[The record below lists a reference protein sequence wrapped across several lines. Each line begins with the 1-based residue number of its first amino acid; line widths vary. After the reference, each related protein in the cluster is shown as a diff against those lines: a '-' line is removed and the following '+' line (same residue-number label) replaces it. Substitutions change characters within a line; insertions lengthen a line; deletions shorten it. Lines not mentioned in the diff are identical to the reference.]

1 MPFLTSTATCKVRIE
16 RTVTQPQLMAAEME
30 QHRAPELAM
39 PEPESSPR
47 AEESKPVAMSMESFK
62 SGLTWPDP
70 GLQPLRTK
78 PTTPGGSSLKVETSP
93 SVGQPPSGLVDS
105 LEDAVLPKPSDG
117 LPVPNLSCDTVSPV
131 SPSVMKDLQ
140 FDSRFISDAWSYEA
154 PQNMYA
160 LLTQPT
166 SQMDSL
172 GGATGLVTPYMQL
185 QAQQQH
191 LQLQQQ
197 QLEQQLETGL
207 PLQMSP
213 IHGSGLSSLYVSGA
227 PMAMSPPHQMVMQ
240 HTPNGSGNF
249 PTTPT
254 PVSLSDIM
262 ISGDPSLFLAPSGS
276 PTNLVKQHMMPPMPH
291 AGGVINVKDLTLNEL
306 RPHFNK
312 PMAVVAKELGVC
324 ITLMKKICRRNGL
337 VRWPHRRIR
346 SLVNRITSLQVLA
359 GNAAGA
365 ERKRFQIQI
374 ASLREELSTVI
385 QNPNEKSRKATPD
398 IKVPIK
404 AEQMIASEIKDEF
417 PIAQIT
423 DEMVGPAEIPNEAN
437 GNNNNNNE
445 IETRSAKKGKKKKKS
460 TTTIKAETAKHVSV
474 GGVAGEKEKSSE
486 GSRTKKRKPPVGLH
500 AHQPPPIKIP
510 RHDEAPSMTR
520 LRSQSVPERRLRGD
534 RRSGRGRD
542 TGGGTSSAC
551 ARPST
556 TTHRNGRRGSISS
569 ILNDIPE

>member
-1 MPFLTSTATCKVRIE
+1 
-16 RTVTQPQLMAAEME
+16 MAAEME
-30 QHRAPELAM
+30 QQRAPELAA
-39 PEPESSPR
+39 PEPECSPSMTKAAAR
-47 AEESKPVAMSMESFK
+47 VGESKPVPPKPGSM
-62 SGLTWPDP
+62 WPDP
-70 GLQPLRTK
+70 SLQPLRTK
-78 PTTPGGSSLKVETSP
+78 PSLKVETSP
-93 SVGQPPSGLVDS
+93 T
-105 LEDAVLPKPSDG
+105 AVQTSSMGAATLDEAALPKPSDG
-117 LPVPNLSCDTVSPV
+117 LPVPNMSCDSVSPV
-131 SPSVMKDLQ
+131 SPTIMKDLQ

-166 SQMDSL
+166 NQMDPL
-172 GGATGLVTPYMQL
+172 AGGTGLVTPYMQL
-185 QAQQQH
+185 QAQQQQH
-191 LQLQQQ
+191 LQMQQQQ
-197 QLEQQLETGL
+197 QLEQQLEHGL

-213 IHGSGLSSLYVSGA
+213 IHSSGLSSLYMSGA
-227 PMAMSPPHQMVMQ
+227 PLTMSPHQMMMQ
-240 HTPNGSGNF
+240 QSPNASGVNPGY

-254 PVSLSDIM
+254 AVSLGDIM
-262 ISGDPSLFLAPSGS
+262 ISGDPSMFLAPSGS

-359 GNAAGA
+359 SNAAGA
-365 ERKRFQIQI
+365 ERKRFQGQI
-374 ASLREELSTVI
+374 AGLREELSAVI
-385 QNPNEKSRKATPD
+385 QNPNEKSRKAQTD
-398 IKVPIK
+398 TKIPIR
-404 AEQMIASEIKDEF
+404 AEQMLDREVPDEF

-423 DEMVGPAEIPNEAN
+423 DEMVGPAEISADDESNLHGIDEPDT
-437 GNNNNNNE
+437 
-445 IETRSAKKGKKKKKS
+445 IPAKKGKKKMS
-460 TTTIKAETAKHVSV
+460 AITIKTETKEDVSV
-474 GGVAGEKEKSSE
+474 AGVSAIKKKKTGE
-486 GSRTKKRKPPVGLH
+486 GSRSKKRKPSFGLH

-510 RHDEAPSMTR
+510 RHDELPSMSR

-534 RRSGRGRD
+534 RRYGRGRD
-542 TGGGTSSAC
+542 TRTGASSASV
-551 ARPST
+551 RPST

>member
-1 MPFLTSTATCKVRIE
+1 
-16 RTVTQPQLMAAEME
+16 MAAEME
-30 QHRAPELAM
+30 QHRAPELAV

-47 AEESKPVAMSMESFK
+47 VEPTKAADEHKPVAPTK
-62 SGLTWPDP
+62 TGLTWPDP
-70 GLQPLRTK
+70 GLQPLKTK

-93 SVGQPPSGLVDS
+93 AVVQTSS
-105 LEDAVLPKPSDG
+105 LEDAKPSDG
-117 LPVPNLSCDTVSPV
+117 LPVPNMSCDSVSPV
-131 SPSVMKDLQ
+131 SPTVMKDLQ

-160 LLTQPT
+160 LLTQTTNQLDP
-166 SQMDSL
+166 
-172 GGATGLVTPYMQL
+172 ATYMQM
-185 QAQQQH
+185 QAQQH

-197 QLEQQLETGL
+197 QLEQQLEHGL

-213 IHGSGLSSLYVSGA
+213 IHGSGLPSLYMSG
-227 PMAMSPPHQMVMQ
+227 AMSPHQMMMQ
-240 HTPNGSGNF
+240 HSPNASGMNAGY

-254 PVSLSDIM
+254 AVNLGDLM

-291 AGGVINVKDLTLNEL
+291 SGGVINVKDLTLNEL

-337 VRWPHRRIR
+337 LRWPHRRIR
-346 SLVNRITSLQVLA
+346 SLVNRITSLQVLM

-365 ERKRFQIQI
+365 ERKRFQMQI
-374 ASLREELSTVI
+374 AGLREELSAVI
-385 QNPNEKSRKATPD
+385 QNPNEKSRKAQIDTK
-398 IKVPIK
+398 IPIQEEVM
-404 AEQMIASEIKDEF
+404 ATSDLKDEF

-423 DEMVGPAEIPNEAN
+423 DEMVGPAEILVDGDNDAENDA
-437 GNNNNNNE
+437 
-445 IETRSAKKGKKKKKS
+445 SAAKKGKKKKS
-460 TTTIKAETAKHVSV
+460 NVAIKTEIKEED
-474 GGVAGEKEKSSE
+474 GVVVEKKKVSE
-486 GSRTKKRKPPVGLH
+486 GSRTKKRKPSFGLH

-510 RHDEAPSMTR
+510 RHDELPSMSR

-534 RRSGRGRD
+534 RRCGRGRAGAA
-542 TGGGTSSAC
+542 TASL
-551 ARPST
+551 RPST

>member
-1 MPFLTSTATCKVRIE
+1 MTA
-16 RTVTQPQLMAAEME
+16 QME
-30 QHRAPELAM
+30 QQRAPELAA

-47 AEESKPVAMSMESFK
+47 VESASKAPDESKPAPVDVSR
-62 SGLTWPDP
+62 SGFTWPDP
-70 GLQPLRTK
+70 GPVHPQRSK

-93 SVGQPPSGLVDS
+93 TVVQTSCLGAGL
-105 LEDAVLPKPSDG
+105 EEPKPSDG
-117 LPVPNLSCDTVSPV
+117 LPVPNMSCDSVSPV
-131 SPSVMKDLQ
+131 SPTVMKDLQ

-166 SQMDSL
+166 SQLDPL
-172 GGATGLVTPYMQL
+172 GGGGLVTPYMQL
-185 QAQQQH
+185 QAQQQQDLH
-191 LQLQQQ
+191 LQQQQ
-197 QLEQQLETGL
+197 QLEQQLEHGL

-213 IHGSGLSSLYVSGA
+213 IHGSGLSSLYMSGA
-227 PMAMSPPHQMVMQ
+227 PMAMSPHQMMMQ
-240 HTPNGSGNF
+240 QPSNGSGVSAGY

-254 PVSLSDIM
+254 AVSLSDIM
-262 ISGDPSLFLAPSGS
+262 ISGDPSMYLAPSGS
-276 PTNLVKQHMMPPMPH
+276 PTSLVKQHMMPLMAH
-291 AGGVINVKDLTLNEL
+291 AGGAVNVKDLTLNEL

-365 ERKRFQIQI
+365 ERKRFQGQI
-374 ASLREELSTVI
+374 AGLREELSAVI
-385 QNPNEKSRKATPD
+385 QNPNEKSRKAQSDTK
-398 IKVPIK
+398 IPIN
-404 AEQMIASEIKDEF
+404 MDPMLINDVKDEF

-423 DEMVGPAEIPNEAN
+423 DEMVGSAEIHSDNDKVSDHGKTDVKDNDPADDIAN
-437 GNNNNNNE
+437 ATVSKIGG
-445 IETRSAKKGKKKKKS
+445 TTTKKTKSKKS
-460 TTTIKAETAKHVSV
+460 KVVVKTKP
-474 GGVAGEKEKSSE
+474 EKETNTDVTGDKQKVNESS
-486 GSRTKKRKPPVGLH
+486 RAKKRKPTFGLH

-510 RHDEAPSMTR
+510 RHEELPSMSR

-534 RRSGRGRD
+534 RRYGRGRD
-542 TGGGTSSAC
+542 TGVGSAC
-551 ARPST
+551 VRPST

>member
-1 MPFLTSTATCKVRIE
+1 
-16 RTVTQPQLMAAEME
+16 MAAEME
-30 QHRAPELAM
+30 QQRAPELAA

-47 AEESKPVAMSMESFK
+47 PATDE
-62 SGLTWPDP
+62 
-70 GLQPLRTK
+70 TK
-78 PTTPGGSSLKVETSP
+78 PKPNLKVETAAPASDEP
-93 SVGQPPSGLVDS
+93 T
-105 LEDAVLPKPSDG
+105 PSDG
-117 LPVPNLSCDTVSPV
+117 LPMPSMSCDSVSPV
-131 SPSVMKDLQ
+131 SPTVMKDLQ

-166 SQMDSL
+166 NQLDPL
-172 GGATGLVTPYMQL
+172 GAGSGLVTPFMQL
-185 QAQQQH
+185 QAQQQ
-191 LQLQQQ
+191 Q
-197 QLEQQLETGL
+197 QLEHGL

-213 IHGSGLSSLYVSGA
+213 IHGSGLSSLYMSGA
-227 PMAMSPPHQMVMQ
+227 PMSMSPHQMMMQ
-240 HTPNGSGNF
+240 QPPNVSAGY

-254 PVSLSDIM
+254 AVSLGDIM
-262 ISGDPSLFLAPSGS
+262 ISGDPSMFLAPSGS
-276 PTNLVKQHMMPPMPH
+276 PTNMVKQHMMPPLPH
-291 AGGVINVKDLTLNEL
+291 SGGGVNVKELTLNEL

-365 ERKRFQIQI
+365 ERKRFQGQI
-374 ASLREELSTVI
+374 AGLREELSAVI
-385 QNPNEKSRKATPD
+385 QNPNEKSRKAQPD
-398 IKVPIK
+398 IKIPIK
-404 AEQMIASEIKDEF
+404 AEQLVPNVEF

-423 DEMVGPAEIPNEAN
+423 EEMVGPADMLADDANESRASVPA
-437 GNNNNNNE
+437 E
-445 IETRSAKKGKKKKKS
+445 VSAPKKGKKKKS
-460 TTTIKAETAKHVSV
+460 NVTSKAETKQEVDITSDEA
-474 GGVAGEKEKSSE
+474 GGEKKANE
-486 GSRTKKRKPPVGLH
+486 GPRSKKRKPSFGLH

-510 RHDEAPSMTR
+510 RHEELPSMSR

-534 RRSGRGRD
+534 RRYGRGRD
-542 TGGGTSSAC
+542 TSNGTSTTC
-551 ARPST
+551 LRPST

>member
-1 MPFLTSTATCKVRIE
+1 
-16 RTVTQPQLMAAEME
+16 MAAEME
-30 QHRAPELAM
+30 QHRAPELAVT
-39 PEPESSPR
+39 ESGPR
-47 AEESKPVAMSMESFK
+47 VAPSVSSSMMKPPYTMDENKPVAPTDVSK

-70 GLQPLRTK
+70 SLQPLRTK

-93 SVGQPPSGLVDS
+93 TIVHTNSTGATLDESG
-105 LEDAVLPKPSDG
+105 LPKPSDG
-117 LPVPNLSCDTVSPV
+117 LPVPSMSCDSVSPV
-131 SPSVMKDLQ
+131 SPTVMKDLQ

-166 SQMDSL
+166 NQMDPL
-172 GGATGLVTPYMQL
+172 AGGTGLVTPYMQL

-191 LQLQQQ
+191 LQMQQQ
-197 QLEQQLETGL
+197 QLEQQLEHGL

-213 IHGSGLSSLYVSGA
+213 IHGSGLSSLYMSGA
-227 PMAMSPPHQMVMQ
+227 PMAISPHQMMMQ
-240 HTPNGSGNF
+240 PPNAPGMNPGYPS
-249 PTTPT
+249 TPT
-254 PVSLSDIM
+254 AVTLSDIM
-262 ISGDPSLFLAPSGS
+262 ISGDPSMFLAPSGS
-276 PTNLVKQHMMPPMPH
+276 PTNMVKQQMMPPMPH

-359 GNAAGA
+359 SNAAGA
-365 ERKRFQIQI
+365 ERKRFQGQI
-374 ASLREELSTVI
+374 AGLREELSAVI
-385 QNPNEKSRKATPD
+385 QNPNEKSRKAQTDTKIPS
-398 IKVPIK
+398 KT
-404 AEQMIASEIKDEF
+404 EEMILREVSNEF

-423 DEMVGPAEIPNEAN
+423 DEMVGPAEIPVDDESNDNDIHQTGTGA
-437 GNNNNNNE
+437 
-445 IETRSAKKGKKKKKS
+445 AKKSKKKKL
-460 TTTIKAETAKHVSV
+460 TTPKTETKEVV
-474 GGVAGEKEKSSE
+474 GVKCHAVVEKEKTDE
-486 GSRTKKRKPPVGLH
+486 VPRTKKRKPSFGLH

-510 RHDEAPSMTR
+510 RHDELPSMSR

-534 RRSGRGRD
+534 RRYGRGRD
-542 TGGGTSSAC
+542 KGASASSTSV
-551 ARPST
+551 RPST